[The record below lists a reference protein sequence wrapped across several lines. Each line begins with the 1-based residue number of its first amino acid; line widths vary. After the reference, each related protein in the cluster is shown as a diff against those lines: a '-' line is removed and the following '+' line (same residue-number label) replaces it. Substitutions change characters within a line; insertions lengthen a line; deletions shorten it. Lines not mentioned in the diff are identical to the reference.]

1 MSDDRPARDNF
12 DFAGEMMNLA
22 KEAQARAAGGSGSR
36 IDRAELVQVIAP
48 LIRPLAQEL
57 ENVKRSNSEL
67 AMMLTALGKIIN
79 AQQSTPT
86 AIEGIAQQLQRLG
99 SVETANAK
107 LFDAL
112 HGELKGYKD
121 NFLFDALQKPFIR
134 DLVSLFD
141 DFSAVHEQLEARLRT
156 LRAAHP
162 DGSEETTFLDAQVGN
177 MENQIHHM
185 IEVFL
190 RMEVV
195 LSKTVVGAPVDKRTH
210 RIVSFEPAAT
220 EAEDGQVARST
231 KPGFSWRERIIRPEE
246 IVARRWK
253 APAPADGAINPAPP
267 APKTATVPPATA

>member
-1 MSDDRPARDNF
+1 MSDDRPTRDNF

-22 KEAQARAAGGSGSR
+22 KEAQARAASGGGSR
-36 IDRAELVQVIAP
+36 IDKAELVQVIAP
-48 LIRPLAQEL
+48 LIRPIAQEL
-57 ENVKRSNSEL
+57 ENVKKSNSEL
-67 AMMLTALGKIIN
+67 ALMLTALGKVIN

-86 AIEGIAQQLQRLG
+86 AIEGIALQIGRLG
-99 SVETANAK
+99 SVETANSK

-112 HGELKGYKD
+112 HSELKGYKD

-141 DFSAVHEQLEARLRT
+141 DFSAVHEQLENRLRT

-162 DGSEETTFLDAQVGN
+162 DGSEEITFLDAQVGN

-190 RMEVV
+190 RMEVE
-195 LSKTVVGAPVDKRTH
+195 LSKTAVGAPVDKRTH
-210 RIVSFEPAAT
+210 RIVAFEPAAS

-253 APAPADGAINPAPP
+253 APAPAEAPLIPAPVP
-267 APKTATVPPATA
+267 PKTPAVPVAIA